1 MPCMPVLTT
10 ALHPSFTG
18 EWDDEEEVHTSPSA
32 APASSALG
40 RASQA
45 SSRMPSRTASAHQLA
60 PEASDGGDG
69 SASRDSSV
77 GARVR
82 MGGAGGAG
90 GNLSARVMSR
100 QTSMDFTDRRL
111 SVDSSDQ
118 SDEYAEAAVSAAA
131 AAAAD
136 AEDAFGRGV
145 RGRSASSG
153 FGPPRPSSASGVY
166 PFGCS
171 SSSSSS
177 SRGNGSNGGSGG
189 SGGSGGGASTSRH
202 VRSGSTG
209 SACSNDVGGSSGA
222 GAGGMRSRTKSFS
235 DASSWQLTDDR
246 LLVSSG
252 FVSASMD
259 DRLLEV
265 VAIKGVLQL
274 GLAQVIA
281 FEGLIMKGCLA
292 SDGL

>member
-90 GNLSARVMSR
+90 CARPLSKLWFRAA
-100 QTSMDFTDRRL
+100 TPFECLRRL
-111 SVDSSDQ
+111 P
-118 SDEYAEAAVSAAA
+118 
-131 AAAAD
+131 
-136 AEDAFGRGV
+136 V
-145 RGRSASSG
+145 RVQQQQQQQQG
-153 FGPPRPSSASGVY
+153 
-166 PFGCS
+166 
-171 SSSSSS
+171 
-177 SRGNGSNGGSGG
+177 
-189 SGGSGGGASTSRH
+189 
-202 VRSGSTG
+202 
-209 SACSNDVGGSSGA
+209 
-222 GAGGMRSRTKSFS
+222 
-235 DASSWQLTDDR
+235 
-246 LLVSSG
+246 
-252 FVSASMD
+252 
-259 DRLLEV
+259 
-265 VAIKGVLQL
+265 
-274 GLAQVIA
+274 
-281 FEGLIMKGCLA
+281 
-292 SDGL
+292 